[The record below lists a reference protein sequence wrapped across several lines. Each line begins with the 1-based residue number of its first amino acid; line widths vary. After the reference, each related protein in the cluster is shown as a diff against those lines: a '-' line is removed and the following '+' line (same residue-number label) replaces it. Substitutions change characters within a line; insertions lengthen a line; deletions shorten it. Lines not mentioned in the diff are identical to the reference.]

1 MEHVKLT
8 GLKIAALSL
17 LLVCLGLVQGPSAWG
32 QQERS
37 PAKKDNVPMHITAT
51 RLEADQDKRLV
62 IFSGQVKAQQGDAVL
77 YADQLLVYYQPGPET
92 AARAGQTRKSDQEAS
107 PLADLGGEKIDRIEA
122 LGNVRFVQEDRVATG
137 DKAVFYQERD
147 EVVLLGRP
155 QVWRGENTI
164 RGERIVF
171 NLKDKRVTV
180 ESSPAQRVEAHL
192 YQAQTSPSGG
202 PGLLPGTRKGPERR
216 PRSRH
221 P

>member
-1 MEHVKLT
+1 MAHVKTT
-8 GLKIAALSL
+8 GLKIAALFL
-17 LLVCLGLVQGPSAWG
+17 LLVCLGPFQDRPAWG
-32 QQERS
+32 QQEKS
-37 PAKKDNVPMHITAT
+37 PAKKDNVPLHITAA

-92 AARAGQTRKSDQEAS
+92 AARAGPAPQPEKATS

-122 LGNVRFVQEDRVATG
+122 QGNVRFVQEDKVATG

-171 NLKDKRVTV
+171 HLKDKRVTV
-180 ESSPAQRVEAHL
+180 EGSSAQRVEAHL

-202 PGLLPGTRKGPERR
+202 PGLLPGTRKDPERR
-216 PRSRH
+216 PRSRR